1 MCSLNE
7 AKLFANYTVWAGFV
21 NLELRL
27 RIFKATIKRL
37 LGLLGHLLCTG
48 QYCLLVKKTSVQKTT
63 TQFGK
68 PAIWFTHFWRFI
80 KNVYLLCRRGKGKY
94 QKQFVK

>member
-27 RIFKATIKRL
+27 WIFKATIKRL

-48 QYCLLVKKTSVQKTT
+48 QYCLLVKKTSVQKPPPSLANL
-63 TQFGK
+63 QFGLPISGGSLK
-68 PAIWFTHFWRFI
+68 TYTCYVEGERENI
-80 KNVYLLCRRGKGKY
+80 KNNL
-94 QKQFVK
+94 